1 MANQTA
7 RPQGHM
13 GPTPDESWSLRLVIS
28 PEARQAFSETVNK
41 CQAEAR
47 AVHGY
52 LPGIE
57 LSRDD
62 QDAIDRVA
70 ISRALVAHDY
80 LTFRRR
86 RISPPIKLVFRKKI
100 S

>member
-1 MANQTA
+1 
-7 RPQGHM
+7 M
-13 GPTPDESWSLRLVIS
+13 GPTSVDAWSFRLVIS
-28 PEARQAFSETVNK
+28 PEARQAFSTTVSQ

-47 AVHGY
+47 AAHVY
-52 LPGIE
+52 LPGIV

-62 QDAIDRVA
+62 QDAIDLGA
-70 ISRALVAHDY
+70 ISHALVAHDY

-86 RISPPIKLVFRKKI
+86 RISLPIKLVFRKKI